1 MRLTTLFASIGLF
14 MAALSPVQAQPANT
28 TQVSPGYKDSCIK
41 EQVQVHAKLKG
52 ISAGAFNDFCDC
64 TARQLSMSLSAAQ
77 LKELNQSKSRP
88 EWFKAAEQAAGKVC
102 LKEDPKTQI

>member
-1 MRLTTLFASIGLF
+1 MRPTTLFISINLF
-14 MAALSPVQAQPANT
+14 ISVLSPAQAQPANT
-28 TQVSPGYKDSCIK
+28 TQVSPGYKDACIK

-64 TARQLSMSLSAAQ
+64 TVRQLSITLNSTQ